1 MNSDKFNR
9 DGRGEGNND
18 RDRNSRDVGKRGRVV
33 RSSKGLRGNKNDGSK
48 EKLGDEFVSGLGVSK
63 LSNLHRDALE
73 GNHLMLVGEDGKEF
87 VMDFIDLAGRKRMIS
102 VIDGRRDFQG
112 IGLGFYRGGILS
124 NENDVLIG
132 ALEDVSKRQFLRTL
146 IVVDAVSS
154 FSIESLAL
162 LDEIIQS
169 GVQVIFVISN
179 MEDMDDEAKWK
190 NEDVLMLLKRS
201 MRDTY
206 RWGVEFSSMFG
217 DV

>member
-9 DGRGEGNND
+9 DGSGEGNND
-18 RDRNSRDVGKRGRVV
+18 RDRDSRDMENRGRVV
-33 RSSKGLRGNKNDGSK
+33 RSSKGLQGNKKDGSK
-48 EKLGDEFVSGLGVSK
+48 KKLGDGSVSGLGVSK

-87 VMDFIDLAGRKRMIS
+87 VMDFIDMAGRKRMIS

-124 NENDVLIG
+124 NEQDVLIG
-132 ALEDVSKRQFLRTL
+132 ALEDVSKRHFLRTL

-154 FSIESLAL
+154 FSIDSLAL
-162 LDEIIQS
+162 LDEIIQA
-169 GVQVIFVISN
+169 GVQVIFVISD
-179 MEDMDDEAKWK
+179 MEDMDDDAKWK

>member
-33 RSSKGLRGNKNDGSK
+33 RSSKGLRGNKKDGSNGQ
-48 EKLGDEFVSGLGVSK
+48 LGDDSVSGLGVSK

-124 NENDVLIG
+124 NEQDVLIG

-146 IVVDAVSS
+146 VVVDAVSS
-154 FSIESLAL
+154 FSIESLAI

-169 GVQVIFVISN
+169 GVQVIFVISD
-179 MEDMDDEAKWK
+179 MEDMDEDTKWK

>member
-1 MNSDKFNR
+1 MGSDKFNR
-9 DGRGEGNND
+9 NNNEGNGD
-18 RDRNSRDVGKRGRVV
+18 RDNKRGLDRRGRVV
-33 RSSKGLRGNKNDGSK
+33 RSSRDERSKGGA
-48 EKLGDEFVSGLGVSK
+48 GDEGNGVNGLGVSRI
-63 LSNLHRDALE
+63 SSLHRDALE

-87 VMDFIDLAGRKRMIS
+87 VMDFIDMAGRKRMIS

-124 NENDVLIG
+124 NEQDVLIG

-154 FSIESLAL
+154 FSIDSLAL
-162 LDEIIQS
+162 LDEIIQA
-169 GVQVIFVISN
+169 GVQVIFVISD

-190 NEDVLMLLKRS
+190 NEDVLMLLKRG

-217 DV
+217 DD

>member
-1 MNSDKFNR
+1 MGSDKFNR
-9 DGRGEGNND
+9 NNNNNEGNENQGSKRGLD
-18 RDRNSRDVGKRGRVV
+18 RRGRVV
-33 RSSKGLRGNKNDGSK
+33 RSSRDERSKGGA
-48 EKLGDEFVSGLGVSK
+48 GDEGNGVNGLGVSRI
-63 LSNLHRDALE
+63 SSLHRDALE

-87 VMDFIDLAGRKRMIS
+87 VMDFIDMAGRKRMIS

-124 NENDVLIG
+124 NEQDVLIG

-154 FSIESLAL
+154 FSIDSLAL
-162 LDEIIQS
+162 LDEIIQA
-169 GVQVIFVISN
+169 GVQVIFVISD

-190 NEDVLMLLKRS
+190 NEDVLMLLKRG

-217 DV
+217 DD

>member
-1 MNSDKFNR
+1 MGSDKFNR
-9 DGRGEGNND
+9 NNNNNEGNENQGSKRGLD
-18 RDRNSRDVGKRGRVV
+18 RRGRVV
-33 RSSKGLRGNKNDGSK
+33 RSSRDERSKGGA
-48 EKLGDEFVSGLGVSK
+48 GDEGNGVNGLGVSRI
-63 LSNLHRDALE
+63 SSLHRDALE

-87 VMDFIDLAGRKRMIS
+87 VMDFIDMAGRKRMIS

-112 IGLGFYRGGILS
+112 VGLGFYRGGILS
-124 NENDVLIG
+124 NEKDVLIG

-154 FSIESLAL
+154 FSIDSLAL
-162 LDEIIQS
+162 LDEIIQA
-169 GVQVIFVISN
+169 GVQVIFVISD

>member
-18 RDRNSRDVGKRGRVV
+18 RDSRDMENRGRVV

-48 EKLGDEFVSGLGVSK
+48 EKLGDEYVSGLGVSK

-73 GNHLMLVGEDGKEF
+73 GNHLMLVGDDGKEF
-87 VMDFIDLAGRKRMIS
+87 VMDFIDLVGRKRMIS

-124 NENDVLIG
+124 NESDVLIG

-146 IVVDAVSS
+146 VVVDAVSS

-169 GVQVIFVISN
+169 GVQVIFVISD
-179 MEDMDDEAKWK
+179 MEDMDEDAKWK

>member
-33 RSSKGLRGNKNDGSK
+33 RSSKGLRGNKKDGSK
-48 EKLGDEFVSGLGVSK
+48 EKLGDESVSGLGVSK

-146 IVVDAVSS
+146 VVVDAVSS

-169 GVQVIFVISN
+169 GVQVIFVISD
-179 MEDMDDEAKWK
+179 MEDMDEDAKWK

>member
-9 DGRGEGNND
+9 DGSGEGNND
-18 RDRNSRDVGKRGRVV
+18 RDRDSRDMENRGRVV
-33 RSSKGLRGNKNDGSK
+33 RSSKGLQGNKKDGSK
-48 EKLGDEFVSGLGVSK
+48 KKLGDGSVSGLGVSK

-87 VMDFIDLAGRKRMIS
+87 VMDFIDMAGRKRMIS

-124 NENDVLIG
+124 NEKDVLIG

-154 FSIESLAL
+154 FNIDSLAL

-169 GVQVIFVISN
+169 GVQVIFVISD
-179 MEDMDDEAKWK
+179 MEDMDDDAKWK

-217 DV
+217 SD

>member
-9 DGRGEGNND
+9 DGSGEGNND
-18 RDRNSRDVGKRGRVV
+18 RDRNSRDMEKRGRVV
-33 RSSKGLRGNKNDGSK
+33 RSYKGLRGNKKDGSK
-48 EKLGDEFVSGLGVSK
+48 EKLGDESVSGLGVSK

-124 NENDVLIG
+124 NEQDVLIG

-154 FSIESLAL
+154 FSIDSLAL
-162 LDEIIQS
+162 LDELIQS
-169 GVQVIFVISN
+169 GVQVIFVISD
-179 MEDMDDEAKWK
+179 MEDMDDDAKWK

-206 RWGVEFSSMFG
+206 RWGVEFSSMF
-217 DV
+217 

>member
-33 RSSKGLRGNKNDGSK
+33 RSSKGLRGNKKDGSNG
-48 EKLGDEFVSGLGVSK
+48 KLGDDSVSGLGVSK

-146 IVVDAVSS
+146 VVVDAVSS
-154 FSIESLAL
+154 FSIDSLAL

-169 GVQVIFVISN
+169 GVQVIFVISD
-179 MEDMDDEAKWK
+179 MEDMDDDSKWK

>member
-48 EKLGDEFVSGLGVSK
+48 EKLGDESVSGLGVSK

-146 IVVDAVSS
+146 VVVDAVSS

-169 GVQVIFVISN
+169 GVQVIFVISD
-179 MEDMDDEAKWK
+179 MEDMDEDAKWK